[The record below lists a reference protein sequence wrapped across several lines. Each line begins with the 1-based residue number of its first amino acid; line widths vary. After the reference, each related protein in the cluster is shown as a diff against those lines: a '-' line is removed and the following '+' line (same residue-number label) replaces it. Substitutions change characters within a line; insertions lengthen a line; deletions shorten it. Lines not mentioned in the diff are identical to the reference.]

1 MRTKL
6 SDSKLLVCARFVN
19 KIIGFDYILFS
30 VSFHYLIMAMS
41 ASAYALLQG
50 KRLKAQ
56 FQAKS
61 QLKGKRNFFDF

>member
-50 KRLKAQ
+50 KRLKA
-56 FQAKS
+56 
-61 QLKGKRNFFDF
+61 